1 MGAPDFWDDPEAAQK
16 TAQAVTQL
24 KAEVETVYNLEQR
37 LDDLEVM
44 VELALEEPDS
54 GMEDEL
60 ASGLEA
66 AKAEIE
72 HLELGMLLNGEYDFG
87 TGNAFKR

>member
-1 MGAPDFWDDPEAAQK
+1 M
-16 TAQAVTQL
+16 
-24 KAEVETVYNLEQR
+24 
-37 LDDLEVM
+37 
-44 VELALEEPDS
+44 ELALEEPDS

-72 HLELGMLLNGEYDFG
+72 HLELGMLLNGDGADSLLPRPPFLDD
-87 TGNAFKR
+87 AVLFPIAAAIILHALFARLLFFIIQR